1 MKPSANQLLAR
12 LRPEARHSLMALAE
26 AVPLTVSQVLAE
38 AGALVTHV
46 YFPVEGFISLVAVVD
61 GSPGIEVGMVGSE
74 GMLGA
79 TLALEVATSP
89 VRAIVQGAGTAWRVP
104 ASGFKD
110 ELTRNAQLRRAVCRY
125 LYVLLCQQAESAV
138 CLRFH
143 LIGPRLAR
151 WLLMTQDRAHSPDFR
166 VTHEFL
172 AYMLGVRREGVTEAA
187 GVLQQQGLIAYRR
200 GEMRILDRRGL
211 KAAACGCYAAARAI
225 HSEFIE

>member
-1 MKPSANQLLAR
+1 MKPSGNQLLAR
-12 LRPEARHSLMALAE
+12 LRPRARDSLMALAE
-26 AVPLTVSQVLAE
+26 AVPLALSQVLAE
-38 AGALVTHV
+38 AGALVAHV

-61 GSPGIEVGMVGSE
+61 ESPGIEVGMVGSE

-104 ASGFKD
+104 ASGFRD
-110 ELTRNAQLRRAVCRY
+110 ELTRNPQLRRAVCRY
-125 LYVLLCQQAESAV
+125 LYVLLCQQASSAV

-143 LIGPRLAR
+143 PIGPRLAR

-172 AYMLGVRREGVTEAA
+172 AYMLGVRREGITEAA
-187 GVLQQQGLIAYRR
+187 GVLQQQSLITYRR

-211 KAAACGCYAAARAI
+211 EAAACGCYAAARAI
-225 HSEFIE
+225 HSEILD